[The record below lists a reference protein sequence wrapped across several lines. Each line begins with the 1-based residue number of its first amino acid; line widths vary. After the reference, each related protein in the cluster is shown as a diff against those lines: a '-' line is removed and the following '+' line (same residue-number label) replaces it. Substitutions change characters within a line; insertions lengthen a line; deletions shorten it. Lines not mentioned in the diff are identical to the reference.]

1 MKKMS
6 EMPEDARVWVYQS
19 NRVLSN
25 EEVAMIEKE
34 TSHFLANWSSHGA
47 QMNASCEVAFNRV
60 LVIAADESQAH
71 ASGCGIDKSVNFVK
85 QLGSKLGVDFFNRT
99 MVLYEGADGIVEAPL
114 HQFWAM
120 RKALIIHDATMVVD
134 TTVRSVGQ
142 FRSEF
147 LKLFRSSWHAEMW
160 GK

>member
-19 NRVLSN
+19 NRALSN
-25 EEVAMIEKE
+25 DEVAIIEQE
-34 TSHFLANWSSHGA
+34 TNHFLSNWSSHGA
-47 QMNASCEVAFNRV
+47 LMNASFEILFNRV
-60 LVIAADESQAH
+60 LVIAADESQAQ

-85 QLGSKLGVDFFNRT
+85 QLGSKLGVDFFTRT
-99 MVLYEGADGIVEAPL
+99 MVLYVGADGILEAPL

-147 LKLFRSSWHAEMW
+147 LKLFSSSWHAEMW